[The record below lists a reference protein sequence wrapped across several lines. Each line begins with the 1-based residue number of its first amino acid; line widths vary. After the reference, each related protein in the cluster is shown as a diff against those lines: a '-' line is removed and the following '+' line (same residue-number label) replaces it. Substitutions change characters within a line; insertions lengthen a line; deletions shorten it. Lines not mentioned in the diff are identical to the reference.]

1 MAEILDIIFVFII
14 IIVNV
19 KVDISRNLESE
30 LHHQENAWL
39 VSIANTNNTIFA
51 FGFIFWKKKF
61 NHTESQNSVRLFRKT
76 ICNRVNTELCFS

>member
-1 MAEILDIIFVFII
+1 MAEIGDIIFVSII
-14 IIVNV
+14 IIFNV
-19 KVDISRNLESE
+19 KVDISINLESG

-61 NHTESQNSVRLFRKT
+61 NHTES
-76 ICNRVNTELCFS
+76 

>member
-1 MAEILDIIFVFII
+1 MAEIGDIIFVSII
-14 IIVNV
+14 IIFNV
-19 KVDISRNLESE
+19 KVDISINLESG

-61 NHTESQNSVRLFRKT
+61 SHTESQNSVRLFRKT
-76 ICNRVNTELCFS
+76 ICNRVNTVLCFS